1 MSSDFNM
8 HTPHKFNG
16 NWQEA
21 TVSIVGSAA
30 DTATRDITVGEA
42 LNRIRDGCWKNLT
55 SRVKDKYDKAYNTA
69 REDGRP
75 DPAKAAKKAVD
86 SLKRKLPAITFSGQ
100 FERRHDSGLLVHSG
114 LLCADIDACDDLAA
128 LRGSLRDDPYIAA
141 VFISPTGSG
150 LKVLVRI
157 QADATLQERSF
168 LAASKHFKKTHS
180 VEIDNCKDLSR
191 LCFVSHD
198 PDIFVRN
205 GDTELLEPEPEAPQ
219 PREEKTEVG
228 EPERLA
234 GMSRCRARVTA
245 STMPDGMMERNGAVA
260 AFGFITGG

>member
-1 MSSDFNM
+1 MPGAAKYPDGQEGFSPQAAFDGREPPSKSLTPLSRLASMSSDFNM

-100 FERRHDSGLLVHSG
+100 FERRHDCRVARPFRALV
-114 LLCADIDACDDLAA
+114 
-128 LRGSLRDDPYIAA
+128 
-141 VFISPTGSG
+141 
-150 LKVLVRI
+150 
-157 QADATLQERSF
+157 
-168 LAASKHFKKTHS
+168 
-180 VEIDNCKDLSR
+180 
-191 LCFVSHD
+191 
-198 PDIFVRN
+198 
-205 GDTELLEPEPEAPQ
+205 
-219 PREEKTEVG
+219 
-228 EPERLA
+228 
-234 GMSRCRARVTA
+234 CRH
-245 STMPDGMMERNGAVA
+245 
-260 AFGFITGG
+260 